1 MSANNLTGRDFLKT
15 SAAWASILAIGG
27 LTPDTVLLL
36 LHLDAELSSKTGGSY
51 SPVFEPERSR
61 ALAGAMLELR
71 RKMKLIL
78 IADFNANLFNGKG
91 RMKEQRPGGV
101 HLHPNE
107 KR

>member
-1 MSANNLTGRDFLKT
+1 MRSRKL
-15 SAAWASILAIGG
+15 AAIIAIGVVR
-27 LTPDTVLLL
+27 L
-36 LHLDAELSSKTGGSY
+36 LSSKSGGSC

-78 IADFNANLFNGKG
+78 IADFDANLFNGKG